1 MKVIFLN
8 ADWSVCHAWLVVA
21 LTGRS
26 LRTVRRALNGCFRF
40 DRCLTDQDGPSLSG
54 MVINQT
60 SCTIDWFSGL
70 CKRSVYA
77 VLVYRESFPVAV
89 ADGALCWSAEV
100 TAQHHRITGS
110 LYSTECGQKT
120 SRPRGWVMAFNNT
133 HICDQFINA
142 HWLSCHRVSWHVW
155 THDQLM
161 RHIHVM
167 LYIIPLTED
176 VFCV

>member
-110 LYSTECGQKT
+110 LDHWITLQHWMRSENIKT
-120 SRPRGWVMAFNNT
+120 SR
-133 HICDQFINA
+133 
-142 HWLSCHRVSWHVW
+142 LSHGF
-155 THDQLM
+155 Q
-161 RHIHVM
+161 
-167 LYIIPLTED
+167 
-176 VFCV
+176 